1 MKNKR
6 ILILGGSGFIGR
18 AIYKELSDYFDCR
31 ATYCHSTS
39 FEENA
44 RYYAFDFR
52 TDSVIS
58 LLKIIQPD
66 IVINCLRGESN
77 QLITVNQEL
86 IEVALNL
93 SFKIITFSSSNVF
106 DAYVQYPSY
115 ENDKTLSNSSFGKM
129 QIKIEN
135 DLIRKNDLDYLIL
148 RSPMVFGY
156 NAPRVKELKK
166 IVELNEAI
174 EVFPNLIINAAH
186 INRLTQQLHY
196 LINKDRF
203 GIYHLG
209 SDDLI
214 LHEDLIFEI
223 LDKLSL
229 QDVLIKRVYTSN
241 DDRYLAVLSKVNS
254 LPEHLNYSISEIIN
268 EIKLI
273 ED

>member
-1 MKNKR
+1 MNKKR

-18 AIYKELSDYFDCR
+18 AIYKELGDYFDCR
-31 ATYCHSTS
+31 ATYCHNTT

-44 RYYAFDFR
+44 RYYAFDIR
-52 TDSVIS
+52 SDSLEH
-58 LLKIIQPD
+58 LLKIIRPN
-66 IVINCLRGESN
+66 IVINCLKGESN
-77 QLITVNQEL
+77 ALITVNRQL
-86 IEVALNL
+86 IELAVNAP
-93 SFKIITFSSSNVF
+93 FKVISLSSSNVF

-115 ENDKTLSNSSFGKM
+115 ENDKTLSNSSYGKVN
-129 QIKIEN
+129 IKIEN
-135 DLIRKNDLDYLIL
+135 DLIRKTDLDYLII
-148 RSPMVFGY
+148 RSPMVFGH
-156 NAPRVKELKK
+156 NSPRINELKK

-209 SDDLI
+209 SNDLM

-223 LDKLSL
+223 LDKLNL
-229 QDVLIKRVYTSN
+229 QNVLIKRVYTSN

-254 LPEHLNYSISEIIN
+254 LPQHLNYSISEVIN